1 MPTHRIATE
10 IGTRASPAQV
20 WSVLTDFAR
29 YPQWNPFI
37 REAEGEP
44 LPGSRLK
51 IRIQPPGQDGGMVF
65 RPRVLRV
72 EPEREFAWLGHLI
85 VPGLFDGEHYFHID
99 PLPGGGCRVRQSE
112 NFSGLLVPLFRK
124 SLDGGTRQGFEAM
137 NAAWVARAESAS

>member
-51 IRIQPPGQDGGMVF
+51 ISIQPPGQDGGMVF

-85 VPGLFDGEHYFHID
+85 VPGLFDGEHCFRIE

>member
-1 MPTHRIATE
+1 MPTHRIATAIE
-10 IGTRASPAQV
+10 TSASAAQL

-44 LPGSRLK
+44 VAGSRLK
-51 IRIQPPGQDGGMVF
+51 IRIQPPGKSGGMVF
-65 RPRVLRV
+65 RPEVLRV

-85 VPGLFDGEHYFHID
+85 VPGLFDGEHCFCIE
-99 PLPGGGCRVRQSE
+99 PLPGGGCRVHQSE

-137 NAAWVARAESAS
+137 NAAWVARAASLG

>member
-51 IRIQPPGQDGGMVF
+51 IRRARTVAWSFAPGSCGWSLGGNS
-65 RPRVLRV
+65 
-72 EPEREFAWLGHLI
+72 
-85 VPGLFDGEHYFHID
+85 PGWA
-99 PLPGGGCRVRQSE
+99 
-112 NFSGLLVPLFRK
+112 
-124 SLDGGTRQGFEAM
+124 T
-137 NAAWVARAESAS
+137 